1 MKSDKNILFQR
12 DQVKEAFIH
21 SFVKLNPRLLV
32 RNPVMFT
39 VEIGTFVM
47 LIVSAYSFTNKSQG
61 SFAYN
66 FTVFIVLLCASLA
79 CVLVILIDGWVLRP
93 RRDPSATSIEEPL
106 LPKAAG
112 YALVVLALGML
123 WRLFRYEAVDFSLML
138 VVVGAVSGVIWGL
151 DRLFFARSRNRAAA
165 SAGTLPERVREPVA
179 VEYARS
185 FFPVIVLVLVIRSFL
200 FEPFRI
206 PSDSMMPTLFDGD
219 FIFVSKYSYGLR
231 LPVSNTL
238 VIPTGSPQR
247 GDVIVFRLP
256 PNPKI
261 NYIKRL
267 VGLPGDRIRV
277 DSANQLYVN
286 DVPMPQQ
293 PGPTYLGPKQDMWN
307 YAGVPTAT
315 EKLGAKRHLIMF
327 ANGGVKEGEWVVPAG
342 HYFFMGDNRNNSKDS
357 RWLDE
362 PDAPGFVPERN
373 LVGKAVRIWLNLD
386 TRDGPLWRRIGTAIQ

>member
-1 MKSDKNILFQR
+1 MIDG
-12 DQVKEAFIH
+12 D
-21 SFVKLNPRLLV
+21 
-32 RNPVMFT
+32 
-39 VEIGTFVM
+39 
-47 LIVSAYSFTNKSQG
+47 
-61 SFAYN
+61 
-66 FTVFIVLLCASLA
+66 TVFIVLLCASMA
-79 CVLVILIDGWVLRP
+79 CVLVILFDGWVLRP
-93 RRDPSATSIEEPL
+93 RRDPGATSTEEPW

-112 YALVVLALGML
+112 YGLVVLALGML

-151 DRLFFARSRNRAAA
+151 DRVFFSGRRNLAAA
-165 SAGTLPERVREPVA
+165 SAGTPAERVREPVA

-277 DSANQLYVN
+277 DAANQLYVN
-286 DVPMPQQ
+286 DIPMVQK
-293 PGPTYLGPKQDMWN
+293 PGPTYSGPKQDLWN

-315 EKLGAKRHLIMF
+315 ETLGTKQHLIMF

>member
-1 MKSDKNILFQR
+1 MNDGDSLF
-12 DQVKEAFIH
+12 V
-21 SFVKLNPRLLV
+21 
-32 RNPVMFT
+32 
-39 VEIGTFVM
+39 G
-47 LIVSAYSFTNKSQG
+47 
-61 SFAYN
+61 
-66 FTVFIVLLCASLA
+66 LLCAGVA
-79 CVLVILIDGWVLRP
+79 CVLVILIDGWFFRP
-93 RRDPSATSIEEPL
+93 KRDPGATSGEEPW
-106 LPKAAG
+106 LPKIAG
-112 YALVVLALGML
+112 YALVVLALAML

-138 VVVGAVSGVIWGL
+138 VVVGAISGMIWVL
-151 DRLFFARSRNRAAA
+151 DQAFFARGRNRAAA
-165 SAGTLPERVREPVA
+165 AAGTLPERVREPVA

-238 VIPTGSPQR
+238 VVPTGSPQR

-286 DVPMPQQ
+286 NVPIPQQ
-293 PGPTYLGPKQDMWN
+293 PGPTYTGPKQNMWN

-315 EKLGAKRHLIMF
+315 EKLGEKRHLIMF
-327 ANGGVKEGEWVVPAG
+327 CFG
-342 HYFFMGDNRNNSKDS
+342 
-357 RWLDE
+357 
-362 PDAPGFVPERN
+362 PE
-373 LVGKAVRIWLNLD
+373 
-386 TRDGPLWRRIGTAIQ
+386 

>member
-1 MKSDKNILFQR
+1 VNDGDSLF
-12 DQVKEAFIH
+12 
-21 SFVKLNPRLLV
+21 
-32 RNPVMFT
+32 
-39 VEIGTFVM
+39 IG
-47 LIVSAYSFTNKSQG
+47 
-61 SFAYN
+61 
-66 FTVFIVLLCASLA
+66 LLCAGVI
-79 CVLVILIDGWVLRP
+79 CVLVILADGWFVRP
-93 RRDPSATSIEEPL
+93 KRDPGATSVQEPT
-106 LPKAAG
+106 LPRMAG
-112 YALVVLALGML
+112 YALVGLSLAML

-138 VVVGAVSGVIWGL
+138 VMVGAVSGLIWAL
-151 DRLFFARSRNRAAA
+151 DQAFFARRRVQGAAA
-165 SAGTLPERVREPVA
+165 AGTSADRVREPIA

-238 VIPTGSPQR
+238 LIPTGTPQR

-277 DSANQLYVN
+277 DENNQLYVN
-286 DVPMPQQ
+286 DKPMPQER
-293 PGPTYLGPKQDMWN
+293 GPAYTGPKQDLGN
-307 YAGVPTAT
+307 YAGAPTAF
-315 EKLGAKRHLIMF
+315 EHLDAKRHLVMF
-327 ANGGVKEGEWVVPAG
+327 ANGGVKTGEWVVPPQ

-357 RWLDE
+357 RFQDE
-362 PDAPGFVPERN
+362 TDAPGFVPERN

-386 TRDGPLWRRIGTAIQ
+386 TRDGPLWRRVGNAIQ

>member
-1 MKSDKNILFQR
+1 VTDGDNLF
-12 DQVKEAFIH
+12 
-21 SFVKLNPRLLV
+21 
-32 RNPVMFT
+32 
-39 VEIGTFVM
+39 IG
-47 LIVSAYSFTNKSQG
+47 
-61 SFAYN
+61 
-66 FTVFIVLLCASLA
+66 LLCVAIA
-79 CVLVILIDGWVLRP
+79 CVLVILIDGWFLRP
-93 RRDPSATSIEEPL
+93 QRDPGATSTEEPL
-106 LPKAAG
+106 LPKLAG
-112 YALVVLALGML
+112 YVLVALSLAML

-138 VVVGAVSGVIWGL
+138 VVVGALSGVIWAL
-151 DRLFFARSRNRAAA
+151 DRLFFARRRNRGAT
-165 SAGTLPERVREPVA
+165 SAGTPIDRVREPIA

-231 LPVSNTL
+231 LPVTNTL
-238 VIPTGSPQR
+238 VVPTGEPHR

-277 DSANQLYVN
+277 DDNNLLYVN
-286 DVPMPQQ
+286 DVLQKQ
-293 PGPTYLGPKQDMWN
+293 TPGPPYQGPKQDQWN

-315 EKLGAKRHLIMF
+315 EQLGAKRHLVMF
-327 ANGGVKEGEWVVPAG
+327 SRGGGRAGEWVVPAG

-357 RWLDE
+357 RWQGD
-362 PDAPGFVPERN
+362 PDAPGFVPEAN

>member
-1 MKSDKNILFQR
+1 M
-12 DQVKEAFIH
+12 
-21 SFVKLNPRLLV
+21 
-32 RNPVMFT
+32 
-39 VEIGTFVM
+39 
-47 LIVSAYSFTNKSQG
+47 
-61 SFAYN
+61 
-66 FTVFIVLLCASLA
+66 VLLCAGIA
-79 CVLVILIDGWVLRP
+79 CVLVILADGWFYRP
-93 RRDPSATSIEEPL
+93 KRDPGATSVAEPT
-106 LPKAAG
+106 LPKMAG
-112 YALVVLALGML
+112 YALVVLSVAML

-138 VVVGAVSGVIWGL
+138 VVVGVVSGLIWGL
-151 DRLFFARSRNRAAA
+151 DQAFFAGRRKVAAA
-165 SAGTLPERVREPVA
+165 AAGTPAERVREPIA

-238 VIPTGSPQR
+238 LVATGTPQR

-267 VGLPGDRIRV
+267 VGLPGDHVRV
-277 DSANQLYVN
+277 DENNQLYVN
-286 DVPMPQQ
+286 DKPMPQER
-293 PGPTYLGPKQDMWN
+293 GPAYTGPKQDMWN
-307 YAGVPTAT
+307 YVGAPTAFET
-315 EKLGAKRHLIMF
+315 LGDKRHRIMF
-327 ANGGVKEGEWVVPAG
+327 SAGSAKSGEWVVPAG

-357 RWLDE
+357 RFLDDAE
-362 PDAPGFVPERN
+362 APGFVPEQN

-386 TRDGPLWRRIGTAIQ
+386 TRDGPLWRRVWNRIQ

>member
-1 MKSDKNILFQR
+1 VNDGDSLF
-12 DQVKEAFIH
+12 VA
-21 SFVKLNPRLLV
+21 
-32 RNPVMFT
+32 
-39 VEIGTFVM
+39 
-47 LIVSAYSFTNKSQG
+47 
-61 SFAYN
+61 
-66 FTVFIVLLCASLA
+66 LLCGGVA
-79 CVLVILIDGWVLRP
+79 CVLVILIDGWFLRP
-93 RRDPSATSIEEPL
+93 RRDPGATSSREPAV
-106 LPKAAG
+106 PRIAG
-112 YALVVLALGML
+112 YILIGLALLML
-123 WRLFRYEAVDFSLML
+123 WRLFRYEAVDFSFML
-138 VVVGAVSGVIWGL
+138 VLVGAISGAIWGL
-151 DRLFFARSRNRAAA
+151 DQAFFARRRKQAAA
-165 SAGTLPERVREPVA
+165 AAGTPPERIREPIA

-238 VIPTGSPQR
+238 IIPTGTPQR

-277 DSANQLYVN
+277 DEKNQVYINGVLQ
-286 DVPMPQQ
+286 PQT
-293 PGPTYLGPKQDMWN
+293 PGPVYTGPKQNAWN
-307 YAGVPTAT
+307 YVGVPTAW
-315 EKLGAKRHLIMF
+315 EQLGAKRHRIMF
-327 ANGGVKEGEWVVPAG
+327 ARPGGKSGEWVVPAG

-357 RWLDE
+357 RWTDE
-362 PDAPGFVPERN
+362 SDAPGFVPAEN

-386 TRDGPLWRRIGTAIQ
+386 TRDGPLWNRIGNAIQ

>member
-1 MKSDKNILFQR
+1 VIDG
-12 DQVKEAFIH
+12 D
-21 SFVKLNPRLLV
+21 
-32 RNPVMFT
+32 
-39 VEIGTFVM
+39 
-47 LIVSAYSFTNKSQG
+47 
-61 SFAYN
+61 
-66 FTVFIVLLCASLA
+66 TVFIVLLCASMA
-79 CVLVILIDGWVLRP
+79 CVLVILFDGWVLRP
-93 RRDPSATSIEEPL
+93 RRDPGATSTEEPW

-112 YALVVLALGML
+112 YGLVVLALGML

-151 DRLFFARSRNRAAA
+151 DRVFFSGRRNLAAA
-165 SAGTLPERVREPVA
+165 SAGTPAERVREPVA

-277 DSANQLYVN
+277 DAANQLYVN
-286 DVPMPQQ
+286 DIPMVQK
-293 PGPTYLGPKQDMWN
+293 PGPTYSGPKQDLWN

-315 EKLGAKRHLIMF
+315 ETLGTKQHLIMF

>member
-1 MKSDKNILFQR
+1 MNDGDS
-12 DQVKEAFIH
+12 
-21 SFVKLNPRLLV
+21 
-32 RNPVMFT
+32 
-39 VEIGTFVM
+39 
-47 LIVSAYSFTNKSQG
+47 
-61 SFAYN
+61 
-66 FTVFIVLLCASLA
+66 VFIGLLCAGII
-79 CVLVILIDGWVLRP
+79 CVLVILVDGWFFRP
-93 RRDPSATSIEEPL
+93 KRDPGAVSVEEPT
-106 LPKAAG
+106 LPKMAG
-112 YALVVLALGML
+112 YALVGLSLAML

-138 VVVGAVSGVIWGL
+138 VVVGGISGGIWLL
-151 DRLFFARSRNRAAA
+151 DQAFFARRRKQRAA
-165 SAGTLPERVREPVA
+165 SAGTPPDRVREPIA

-231 LPVSNTL
+231 LPVVNTL
-238 VIPTGSPQR
+238 VFATGTPKR

-277 DSANQLYVN
+277 DENNLLYVN
-286 DVPMPQQ
+286 DKLMPQET
-293 PGPTYLGPKQDMWN
+293 GPTYTGPKQDLWN
-307 YAGVPTAT
+307 YAGVPTAF
-315 EKLGAKRHLIMF
+315 EQLEAKQHRIMF
-327 ANGGVKEGEWVVPAG
+327 ANGSVRAGEWVVPPG

-357 RWLDE
+357 RWLNE
-362 PDAPGFVPERN
+362 PDAPGFVPEKN

-386 TRDGPLWRRIGTAIQ
+386 TRDGPLWRRIGNAIE